1 MNNIS
6 EEALRINLYQFIG
19 GVLASYT
26 DPEQAISII
35 VEELV
40 KVISSNE
47 ENTEFENYSMRPLI
61 KSVQYIISQRYIK
74 NKELLEQAFTEV
86 PIPVELQRVLNED
99 KQLLDLLD
107 KYIKKLQV
115 RK

>member
-19 GVLASYT
+19 GILASYT

-61 KSVQYIISQRYIK
+61 KAVQYIISQRYIK
-74 NKELLEQAFTEV
+74 NKESLEKTFTEV
-86 PIPVELQRVLNED
+86 PVPMELQRVLNED

-115 RK
+115 KK

>member
-19 GVLASYT
+19 GILASYT

-74 NKELLEQAFTEV
+74 NKESLEKAFAEV
-86 PIPVELQRVLNED
+86 PIPMELQRVLNED

-115 RK
+115 KK

>member
-47 ENTEFENYSMRPLI
+47 ENTEFENYSIRPLI

-74 NKELLEQAFTEV
+74 NKESLEQAFAEV
-86 PIPVELQRVLNED
+86 PIPVELQRILNED

>member
-40 KVISSNE
+40 KVISSNDD
-47 ENTEFENYSMRPLI
+47 NTEFENYSI
-61 KSVQYIISQRYIK
+61 IQYCDI
-74 NKELLEQAFTEV
+74 NKG
-86 PIPVELQRVLNED
+86 
-99 KQLLDLLD
+99 
-107 KYIKKLQV
+107 
-115 RK
+115 